1 MKSHTFIAKPFIEKA
16 NRIKYDLELLERE
29 QRTKKSM
36 EDIKKIR
43 EKFTI
48 IRKSGIPIL
57 TGATGHNFNHPNL
70 LLFVFL
76 YKEINEVFNEAQ
88 TNPVMAD
95 MPETLSL
102 QELKEMS
109 VVSEDRLSL
118 AHIGD
123 AALELG
129 VIASIWPPNTTTI
142 LKKQYLHDERNKLV
156 ENIPLSRYWES
167 MQLYDNSTIFVEHP
181 NENPDTKGSY
191 MEAVFGIIY
200 LESGLEAVE
209 SAIQNLKC
217 NYEKNHNKDS

>member
-1 MKSHTFIAKPFIEKA
+1 MKSHTIIAEPFIEKA
-16 NRIKYDLELLERE
+16 NRIKHDLELLERK
-29 QRTKKSM
+29 QRTKKSI
-36 EDIKKIR
+36 ENIKIIR

-48 IRKSGIPIL
+48 VKKSCIPKI
-57 TGATGHNFNHPNL
+57 TGATGHTFNHPNL
-70 LLFVFL
+70 FLFVFL

-88 TNPVMAD
+88 TNPVMAGV
-95 MPETLSL
+95 PETLSL

-129 VIASIWPPNTTTI
+129 VIATIWPPNTTTI
-142 LKKQYLHDERNKLV
+142 LKKQYLHDERKKRVDNL
-156 ENIPLSRYWES
+156 PLSQFWES
-167 MQLYDNSTIFVEHP
+167 MHLYDNSTILVENP
-181 NENPDTKGSY
+181 YENPDTKGSY

-209 SAIQNLKC
+209 TAIQNLKH
-217 NYEKNHNKDS
+217 KKI